1 MASDELFTV
10 VITAIVVRDG
20 KFLIM
25 QRSPREEKFPSRWT
39 VPGGKLHTAD
49 YIHFEKDTPHYWYN
63 VLERTLKR
71 EVKEEAG
78 IDIANI
84 RYVTSLASA
93 DPGKA
98 PLLVISCLADH
109 VGGEVAFGDEMVDAR
124 WVLLEEARSHDLIEG
139 IFEELRM
146 ADQMLKNEERGEW
159 QEMA

>member
-1 MASDELFTV
+1 MVSEDLFQV
-10 VITAIVVRDG
+10 VITAIVAKNG

-25 QRSPREEKFPSRWT
+25 QRSPREEKFPLRWT

-49 YIHFEKDTPHYWYN
+49 FIHFEKDTPHYWYN
-63 VLERTLKR
+63 VLERALKR

-84 RYVTSLASA
+84 RYVTSLASN

-98 PLLVISCLADH
+98 PSLVISCLADYA
-109 VGGEVAFGDEMVDAR
+109 GGEIIHSHEVVDHR
-124 WVLLEEARSHDLIEG
+124 WITSQEARGYDLIEE
-139 IFEELRM
+139 IFEELVM
-146 ADQMLKNEERGEW
+146 AERMLKNEERGEW